1 MGVSI
6 LTLVVAG
13 PWRRQFAT
21 APASTP
27 VETPSTRP
35 AVCRNTTDGA
45 EPWDVLLN
53 RKQEISCKK
62 VMSNPLGQ
70 EHVFLWR
77 CAWSI
82 LPLSPHVCTH
92 KKNLVCDNLK
102 FNSEQ
107 LHPVCTIHASGCIPL
122 PLKVRIWIILM
133 DIASR
138 LPRVV
143 EYTIMLA
150 VPWSDSS
157 DQSSTLI
164 TMSV

>member
-35 AVCRNTTDGA
+35 AVCRNTTDGS

-70 EHVFLWR
+70 EHVFLWK
-77 CAWSI
+77 CA
-82 LPLSPHVCTH
+82 
-92 KKNLVCDNLK
+92 
-102 FNSEQ
+102 
-107 LHPVCTIHASGCIPL
+107 
-122 PLKVRIWIILM
+122 
-133 DIASR
+133 
-138 LPRVV
+138 
-143 EYTIMLA
+143 
-150 VPWSDSS
+150 
-157 DQSSTLI
+157 
-164 TMSV
+164 